1 MEGLVFAVVAKIVGF
16 AAGWCAALPCKAGA
30 STVSSDPGGDPPTAV
45 SIAPASTLPVRVRI
59 GAFPG
64 GRRVR
69 GPEPGKQRRHQQQ
82 LPDVTAGACASAAAA
97 TSTAAA
103 VATNNNSGGAD

>member
-1 MEGLVFAVVAKIVGF
+1 MFAVVAKIVGF

-45 SIAPASTLPVRVRI
+45 SIAPASTFPGRVRI
-59 GAFPG
+59 GDG
-64 GRRVR
+64 VGLCGRRVR